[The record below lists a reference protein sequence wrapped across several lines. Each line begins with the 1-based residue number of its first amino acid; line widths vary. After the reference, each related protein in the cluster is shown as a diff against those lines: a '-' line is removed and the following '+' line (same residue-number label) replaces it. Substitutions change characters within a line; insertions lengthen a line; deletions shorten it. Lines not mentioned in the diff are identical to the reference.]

1 MGGKFKLKRKD
12 VKPSLKDKGVDARS
26 KEPLFCFKY
35 LDMKTSL
42 KGCDNS
48 VFKDFVTRIQKLCS
62 LTWKDINVSGRH
74 QYGFEMIPIK
84 QLKPT
89 SLPSV
94 ITEDIKELAVFRY
107 GGDNRPFVCLIM
119 DCVIYPIFIEA
130 KFGDIYD
137 HGSK

>member
-1 MGGKFKLKRKD
+1 M
-12 VKPSLKDKGVDARS
+12 
-26 KEPLFCFKY
+26 
-35 LDMKTSL
+35 
-42 KGCDNS
+42 
-48 VFKDFVTRIQKLCS
+48 TRIQKLCS

-89 SLPSV
+89 SLPSI

-107 GGDNRPFVCLIM
+107 GGDNKPFVCLIM

-130 KFGDIYD
+130 KFGDIYN